1 MDKRGLRLSVG
12 EGSRMSFALRI
23 LGLSLYVTMTLGAFP
38 QATKAT
44 DTIVSQEMLPLTSA
58 VYADMAALYLMTGN
72 GTPSNARPWSKTEAN
87 LILARVDRT
96 SLSDAE
102 AALYDSVAKVVEPGL
117 RFRLRDGFQFSAAFD
132 TAFESYLHSNTSF
145 DQEKD
150 WVYDFEKRRPLA
162 KVSVAF
168 SLDDFLYSYCD
179 MQYGRNIYNTQDG
192 LYFATTVYPGG
203 IGAIVSPSD
212 TTAILTSHSV
222 IWGAAFLSNVLTM
235 PKDFDYQWPK
245 RAIASVGG
253 ERWNLSLSRDKLSWG
268 NGHSGN
274 FILDNHVDYQ
284 NFARLDFFSDAFKY
298 EWLNVFFETNPS
310 PGEPKDSK
318 FKILMAHRL
327 EFRFF
332 KGLTLAVSENVMYQ
346 NDIFEFGYL
355 NPGLIFHNLNNM
367 SLFNAI
373 AHTELDFS
381 PLKGFKLYAQV
392 AMDQGKAPTEGDAQA
407 DAMGYLG
414 GVEYSVA
421 GGPGILSSSLE
432 GAYTSPTLY
441 RRQAI
446 DFLIFR
452 KYYMNGYPT
461 GPGYVLSLNYI
472 GYPYGGDAEV
482 LQWDCSYRFPGVGK
496 VAFRLF
502 GMRHGVMDYFL
513 SHSQDGNNSNFANY
527 AGVTPSGD
535 AVQESLVAS
544 LSGDFELPRIVS
556 WAGFRFWAELDWIKA
571 RTFQA
576 STGLYLDPRSDLQ
589 FTSGCSL
596 SL

>member
-1 MDKRGLRLSVG
+1 
-12 EGSRMSFALRI
+12 MSFALRI
-23 LGLSLYVTMTLGAFP
+23 LGLSLCVSMTLGAFP

-58 VYADMAALYLMTGN
+58 VYADMAALYLITGN

-96 SLSDAE
+96 SLSDTE

-117 RFRLRDGFQFSAAFD
+117 RFRLRDGFQFSADFD
-132 TAFESYLHSNTSF
+132 AAFESYLHSNTTF

-150 WVYDFEKRRPLA
+150 WVYDFEKRRPLV
-162 KVSVAF
+162 KVSLGF
-168 SLDDFLYSYCD
+168 SLDDFFYTYCD

-203 IGAIVSPSD
+203 IGAIVSPAD

-222 IWGAAFLSNVLTM
+222 IYGAPFLTNVLTM

-253 ERWNLSLSRDKLSWG
+253 ARWNLSLSRDKISWG

-274 FILDNHVDYQ
+274 FVLDNHVDYQ

-310 PGEPKDSK
+310 PGEPKDNK

-327 EFRFF
+327 EFRIF
-332 KGLTLAVSENVMYQ
+332 KGLTFAVSENVMYQ
-346 NDIFEFGYL
+346 NDIFNFGYL
-355 NPGLIFHNLNNM
+355 NPGFIFHNLNNM
-367 SLFNAI
+367 TLFNAI
-373 AHTELDFS
+373 AHAELDVS
-381 PLKGFKLYAQV
+381 PFKGLNFYAQV
-392 AMDQGKAPTEGDAQA
+392 VMDQGKAPTEGDAQA

-421 GGPGILSSSLE
+421 LGPGILSSSLE

-446 DFLIFR
+446 DFLMFR

-482 LQWDCSYRFPGVGK
+482 LQWDCSYRFRGVGSLS
-496 VAFRLF
+496 FRLF
-502 GMRHGVMDYFL
+502 GMRHGLMDFFL

-527 AGVTPSGD
+527 PGVTPSGD

-576 STGLYLDPRSDLQ
+576 STGLYLEARSDLQ